1 VVSLAKRYQNQGLSL
16 LDVGEEGESTLGEL
30 LPGEAPEPAEEVEVS
45 LRDDVVRRA
54 VAVLP
59 EEERQVVELR
69 YGIDGDEPTP
79 QREVARQL
87 GMSGPKIREIEKRAL
102 ERLAERRELA
112 SLEEA
117 A

>member
-1 VVSLAKRYQNQGLSL
+1 VAERELAQAIERGDLAAKDRLVNSNLRLVVSLAKRYQNQGLSL

-30 LPGEAPEPAEEVEVS
+30 LPGEAPEPPEEVEVS

-69 YGIDGDEPTP
+69 YASTATSPP
-79 QREVARQL
+79 R
-87 GMSGPKIREIEKRAL
+87 SGRWRG
-102 ERLAERRELA
+102 
-112 SLEEA
+112 SWG
-117 A
+117 